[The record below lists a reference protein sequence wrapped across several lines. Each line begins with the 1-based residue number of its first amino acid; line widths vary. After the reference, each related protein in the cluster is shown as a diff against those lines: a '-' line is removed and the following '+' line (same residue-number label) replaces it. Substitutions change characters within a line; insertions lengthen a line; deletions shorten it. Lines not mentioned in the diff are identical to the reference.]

1 MNPSARW
8 KHPLDRDAFS
18 PGEVERDL
26 GLVLDAWVEG
36 LAMFDDLDR
45 SQRFQLKMR
54 DRLRI

>member
-26 GLVLDAWVEG
+26 RLVLDAWVDG
-36 LAMFDDLDR
+36 LAMFDDLGR
-45 SQRFQLKMR
+45 SQRFRLETR